1 MSLTAESSVDATMAV
16 EDLARQVVAVVAG
29 ADASTII
36 AGPAGEQQDLA
47 ELVPEG
53 GGVAT
58 AAEVPGL
65 GLVAIM
71 LASDHAGRLDADHGS
86 WTAAVE
92 PAVSGW
98 ARANAASVE
107 SLTPPCPA
115 SSIGELLPRADGL
128 SVLASGLFDGDTHI
142 GTVVLAIN
150 TNGPGATEPPSTAAP
165 AATPTGAPAGAPG
178 PAGATGPA
186 TVGPGPLQALAAVEM
201 TVTAELGRT
210 TMPVADLLGLAPGS
224 LIELDR
230 AAGSPID
237 VLVNG
242 TLIARGEVVVIDED
256 FGLRITEIIG
266 PDDQTA

>member
-29 ADASTII
+29 ADAPTVI
-36 AGPAGEQQDLA
+36 AGPAGEQHDLG

-53 GGVAT
+53 GGVAS

-71 LASDHAGRLDADHGS
+71 LSDEHAGRLDAAHGQ
-86 WTAAVE
+86 WTTPIESAVQ
-92 PAVSGW
+92 GW

-115 SSIGELLPRADGL
+115 SAIGELLPSAEALRL
-128 SVLASGLFDGDTHI
+128 VASGLFDGDTHI
-142 GTVVLAIN
+142 GTVVMAVN
-150 TNGPGATEPPSTAAP
+150 TAGPGATEPPSTAAP
-165 AATPTGAPAGAPG
+165 AAAAAPAPAGAAAAPSG
-178 PAGATGPA
+178 QQGI
-186 TVGPGPLQALAAVEM
+186 GPGPLQALAAVEM

-266 PDDQTA
+266 PDDAPT

>member
-16 EDLARQVVAVVAG
+16 EDLARQVVAAVAG
-29 ADASTII
+29 ADAPTVI
-36 AGPAGEQQDLA
+36 AGPAGEQHDLA

-53 GGVAT
+53 GGVAS

-65 GLVAIM
+65 GLVAVI
-71 LASDHAGRLDADHGS
+71 LSDEHAGRLDAAHGQ
-86 WTAAVE
+86 WTTAIESAVQ
-92 PAVSGW
+92 GW
-98 ARANAASVE
+98 ARANATSVE

-115 SSIGELLPRADGL
+115 SAIGELLPTAEALRL
-128 SVLASGLFDGDTHI
+128 VASGLFDGDTHI
-142 GTVVLAIN
+142 GTVVLAVN
-150 TNGPGATEPPSTAAP
+150 TAGPGATEPPSTAAP
-165 AATPTGAPAGAPG
+165 AAAATTAPAGAASTAPSG
-178 PAGATGPA
+178 QPSI
-186 TVGPGPLQALAAVEM
+186 GPGPLQALAAVEM

-266 PDDQTA
+266 PDDAPT